1 MCDYY
6 EWHYPLVEG
15 HVSVVQCFDVHKW
28 VFWNFDNAGISGRSG
43 KWQLLSS
50 PSDQLFVCLCIC
62 IYMYLCVVYL
72 YMCFVF
78 VNLFFMSQKWHLL
91 SSPMVPVPPGSV

>member
-43 KWQLLSS
+43 KW
-50 PSDQLFVCLCIC
+50 
-62 IYMYLCVVYL
+62 
-72 YMCFVF
+72 
-78 VNLFFMSQKWHLL
+78 
-91 SSPMVPVPPGSV
+91 